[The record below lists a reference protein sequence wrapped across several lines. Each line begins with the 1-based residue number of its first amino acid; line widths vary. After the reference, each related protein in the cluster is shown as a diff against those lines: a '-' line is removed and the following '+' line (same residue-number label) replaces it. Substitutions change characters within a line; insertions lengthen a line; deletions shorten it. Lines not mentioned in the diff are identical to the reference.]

1 MVGPDIAAGTAKE
14 HTVVGMRSAG
24 MGDFAPAVAMLAG
37 RSTAGANHSTAAA
50 MGVDGPT
57 VEGMA
62 VDRPTGEAAVTGA
75 AGKAVCTW
83 GLVSE
88 SRIHGSG
95 FLPFG

>member
-1 MVGPDIAAGTAKE
+1 MHTTDAIPMVGPDIAAGTAKE

-62 VDRPTGEAAVTGA
+62 VDRPTGEAAVTVA
-75 AGKAVCTW
+75 AGNSPA
-83 GLVSE
+83 S
-88 SRIHGSG
+88 
-95 FLPFG
+95 

>member
-1 MVGPDIAAGTAKE
+1 
-14 HTVVGMRSAG
+14 

-37 RSTAGANHSTAAA
+37 RSTAGANHSTAVV

-62 VDRPTGEAAVTGA
+62 VVDRPTVEAAVTA
-75 AGKAVCTW
+75 TAGNAVCTW

-95 FLPFG
+95 FLLVGRC